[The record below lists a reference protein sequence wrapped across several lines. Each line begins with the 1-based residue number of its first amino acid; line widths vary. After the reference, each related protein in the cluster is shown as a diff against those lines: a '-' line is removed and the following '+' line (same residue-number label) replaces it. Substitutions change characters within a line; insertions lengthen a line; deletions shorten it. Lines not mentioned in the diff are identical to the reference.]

1 MYQGSIAEKS
11 VLQKLNQGVTR
22 KCAEYHL
29 RGSFFGT
36 FLDKQK
42 STYKFM
48 LLDKMKTFRQQPNAL
63 TLINLKPRLLN
74 NHCF

>member
-1 MYQGSIAEKS
+1 MIWSEVEQIINSLKFNLYRDRLATCIKYQGSTAEES
-11 VLQKLNQGVTR
+11 SLQKLNQGVSR

-42 STYKFM
+42 ST
-48 LLDKMKTFRQQPNAL
+48 DKNFVT
-63 TLINLKPRLLN
+63 
-74 NHCF
+74 